1 MILGTS
7 VTLALAGVYKQI
19 LKYLQGFE
27 NLAGARFIAY
37 TIRYENDSSLL
48 APGGVA
54 SFAGGVRQQRYS
66 GSREESCGKDLSC
79 APYLLQ

>member
-1 MILGTS
+1 M
-7 VTLALAGVYKQI
+7 
-19 LKYLQGFE
+19 
-27 NLAGARFIAY
+27 
-37 TIRYENDSSLL
+37 RYENDSSLL

-54 SFAGGVRQQRYS
+54 SFADGVRQQRYS